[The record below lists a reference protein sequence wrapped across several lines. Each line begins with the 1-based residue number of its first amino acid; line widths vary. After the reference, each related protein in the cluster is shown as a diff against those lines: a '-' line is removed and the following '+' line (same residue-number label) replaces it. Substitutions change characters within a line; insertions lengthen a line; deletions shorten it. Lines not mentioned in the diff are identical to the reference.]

1 MVPNISFAIIKANWS
16 STGTEAAHVLE
27 WIATGV
33 VIGVIARDVITP
45 GEWAS
50 ISSTL
55 SPYSSCLTLKTPAF
69 DMPYVNYGLESGGNT
84 VTNITNTILNGL
96 SRVAPTY
103 RIILRL
109 VNPPVIRLHK
119 PGNSMTKI
127 KIMLK
132 SEENAN
138 IEKYSFG

>member
-1 MVPNISFAIIKANWS
+1 
-16 STGTEAAHVLE
+16 
-27 WIATGV
+27 
-33 VIGVIARDVITP
+33 
-45 GEWAS
+45 
-50 ISSTL
+50 
-55 SPYSSCLTLKTPAF
+55 
-69 DMPYVNYGLESGGNT
+69 MPYVNYGLESGGNT